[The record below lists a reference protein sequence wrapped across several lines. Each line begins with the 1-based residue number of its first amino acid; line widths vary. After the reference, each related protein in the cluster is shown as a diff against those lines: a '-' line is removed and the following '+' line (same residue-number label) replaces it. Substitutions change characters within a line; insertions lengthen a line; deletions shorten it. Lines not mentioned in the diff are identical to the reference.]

1 MQKDNLPP
9 VYGAIDVLVGNT
21 PLIELKN
28 VQRKF
33 GLECSIFAKLEY
45 YNPSG
50 SVKDRAVL
58 QMLKEA
64 ENNGKIDKNS
74 VIIEAT
80 SGNFGISLAATCAV
94 RGLKCIIVMP
104 ANMSAER
111 IKTLKFFGAEVILT
125 DPAKGMGGAV
135 ERARGLEK
143 SVKYGIVL
151 GQFENKANAYAHF
164 ATTAPEIWEALEG
177 RVDCLFAGAG
187 TGGTLSGCYRFFK
200 RKNPQIN
207 IFAVEPSS
215 SPVLSGGRAG
225 AHGIQGIGAGFIPKL
240 LEDKPYDGVYSVSYE
255 NSVEMARTLAR
266 TEGVFAG
273 LSSGAALH
281 AAVEYGKSPRGA
293 GKTIAVILPDGGWK
307 YLSVF

>member
-143 SVKYGIVL
+143 SV
-151 GQFENKANAYAHF
+151 
-164 ATTAPEIWEALEG
+164 
-177 RVDCLFAGAG
+177 
-187 TGGTLSGCYRFFK
+187 
-200 RKNPQIN
+200 
-207 IFAVEPSS
+207 
-215 SPVLSGGRAG
+215 
-225 AHGIQGIGAGFIPKL
+225 
-240 LEDKPYDGVYSVSYE
+240 
-255 NSVEMARTLAR
+255 
-266 TEGVFAG
+266 
-273 LSSGAALH
+273 
-281 AAVEYGKSPRGA
+281 
-293 GKTIAVILPDGGWK
+293 
-307 YLSVF
+307 